1 LRVIDRTLY
10 AESIGMLVRR
20 FGGYLLSEGWSL
32 FLIKYYETSLNGYMS
47 PKGSSELKAMKNRNT
62 ELNEDFQAIYTLE
75 GLLQILHP
83 IIAW

>member
-1 LRVIDRTLY
+1 
-10 AESIGMLVRR
+10 
-20 FGGYLLSEGWSL
+20 
-32 FLIKYYETSLNGYMS
+32 MS